1 MSNGEALKM
10 NNEALYFDQTKN
22 KVYEPGEEFHNQVT
36 DNFVELVTKE
46 ETGELLEEV
55 LLYYQLKNKC

>member
-1 MSNGEALKM
+1 M

-22 KVYEPGEEFHNQVT
+22 KVYKPGEEFHNQVT

>member
-1 MSNGEALKM
+1 MGKLSRRKLCTLIKP
-10 NNEALYFDQTKN
+10 KKKK
-22 KVYEPGEEFHNQVT
+22 KVYKPGEEFHNQVT
-36 DNFVELVTKE
+36 DNFVELVTGE